1 MLKLLGEL
9 YNIREND
16 EQYNYRRAGEDV
28 VAPVIL
34 GSVTKWHLQE
44 MVSAQV
50 YVNLLLYHH
59 LQGELRTVGAAVAG
73 IVPPLSQQIVG
84 APISEDGQQ
93 DFAAILE
100 HLLDALVARLMDN

>member
-34 GSVTKWHLQE
+34 G
-44 MVSAQV
+44 
-50 YVNLLLYHH
+50 
-59 LQGELRTVGAAVAG
+59 
-73 IVPPLSQQIVG
+73 
-84 APISEDGQQ
+84 
-93 DFAAILE
+93 
-100 HLLDALVARLMDN
+100 